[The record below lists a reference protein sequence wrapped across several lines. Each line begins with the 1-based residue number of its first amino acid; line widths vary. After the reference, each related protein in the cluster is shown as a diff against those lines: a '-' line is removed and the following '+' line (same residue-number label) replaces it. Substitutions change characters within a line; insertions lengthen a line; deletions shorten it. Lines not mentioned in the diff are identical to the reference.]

1 MPPRIH
7 AIEAIEANTERHRT
21 FFFSDEPCSHARPG
35 QFVMVWVPGVDEVP
49 MSLSFIA
56 ERQAITVEAK
66 GEATRALH
74 EMCEGHKIGIR
85 GPYGHGFSVS
95 GEQALV
101 VAGGTGMAPL
111 LPLLEHLEQPVVL
124 LGARTAS
131 LLLFREEAESLA
143 GEVRVATDDGSAGH
157 HGPVTELLEGAAEE
171 TDMVYTCGPEVMMK
185 KVVDWCSH
193 RGVPVQAS
201 LERYM
206 KCGLGICDAC
216 AIDGLHVCR
225 EGPVFTGEVLAS
237 LEDFGR
243 WKRAP
248 SGKKIPL

>member
-7 AIEAIEANTERHRT
+7 ALQAVEENTARHKT
-21 FFFSDEPCSHARPG
+21 FYFSDGQCAQAEPG
-35 QFVMVWVPGVDEVP
+35 QFVMVWVPGVDEMP
-49 MSLSFIA
+49 MSLSVIG
-56 ERQAITVEAK
+56 ERQAVTVEAK
-66 GEATRALH
+66 GPGTEALH
-74 EMCEGHKIGIR
+74 ALREGERIGIR
-85 GPYGHGFSVS
+85 GPYGHGFWAAPGRAV
-95 GEQALV
+95 V

-131 LLLFREEAESLA
+131 LLLFREEATRLA
-143 GEVRVATDDGSAGH
+143 GQVRVATDDGSAGH
-157 HGPVTELLEGAAEE
+157 HGPVTELLEGTEE
-171 TDMVYTCGPEVMMK
+171 ADRVYTCGPEAMMK
-185 KVVDWCSH
+185 KVVDWCSQ
-193 RGVPVQAS
+193 RGIAVQAS

-206 KCGLGICDAC
+206 KCGLGICDSC

-248 SGKKIPL
+248 SGKKVPL